1 MILCNKKCIPI
12 CDFCIYCIHE
22 MIEVDGEYIK
32 SGPIGCKIDNFN
44 DEETCEEFHCFN
56 VK

>member
-1 MILCNKKCIPI
+1 MILCNKKCLPI

-22 MIEVDGEYIK
+22 MIEIDGKYIK
-32 SGPIGCKIDNFN
+32 SGPIDCKIGNFN
-44 DEETCEEFHCFN
+44 DEETCEDFHCFN